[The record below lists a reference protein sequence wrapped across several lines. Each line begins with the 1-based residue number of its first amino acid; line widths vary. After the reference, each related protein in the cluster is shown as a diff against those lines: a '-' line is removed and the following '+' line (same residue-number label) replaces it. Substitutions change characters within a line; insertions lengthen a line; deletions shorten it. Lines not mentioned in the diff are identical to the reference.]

1 MNTAIDKARAAI
13 MRASETAEGGR
24 HVLDAVTRW
33 NNTTENGLGIAGDIW
48 VANPQ
53 TGHWLS
59 DDQLIEFA
67 NFLESAA

>member
-1 MNTAIDKARAAI
+1 
-13 MRASETAEGGR
+13 
-24 HVLDAVTRW
+24 LDAVTRW